1 MHVHAGA
8 GQLGKWLGHEAGL
21 HAVGMGH
28 TFYQALVAH
37 RLVHRLQRIAMLQG
51 DFHLARG
58 VLGNGRARRDA
69 LGLAGSVQVG
79 EERFDLLQ
87 FAQAIDLGAAWA
99 TAIVVQCRLWAAL
112 GITLLVKQ
120 VELQLA
126 GHHRVVTIG
135 LQRFDGAQQHMAWV
149 SDAGRQPLAG
159 VHAHL
164 HCGGGHPAPGQAHQA
179 AVKRVGTAVDVADV
193 PHQAGVFHVVAI
205 EGQAKDGAG
214 QWPAGLVHGQQFLAV
229 QQLAAWHTVGVE
241 DEQFEQLDIGV
252 VGQKTG
258 SLLYRGKV
266 HDQFAHRRAG
276 PPRKQAAQLSQTAR
290 RWPGLVTMA

>member
-8 GQLGKWLGHEAGL
+8 GQLRERLGHEAGL

-112 GITLLVKQ
+112 GITLLVEQ

-126 GHHRVVTIG
+126 GHHRVVAVG
-135 LQRFDGAQQHMAWV
+135 FQRFDGAQQHMTRV
-149 SDAGRQPLAG
+149 GDAGRQALAR
-159 VHAHL
+159 VHADL
-164 HCGGGHPAPGQAHQA
+164 HCSRWHAAPRQAHQA
-179 AVKRVGTAVDVADV
+179 AFKRVGPAVDVAHV
-193 PHQAGVFHVVAI
+193 PHQARVFHVVAI

-214 QWPAGLVHGQQFLAV
+214 
-229 QQLAAWHTVGVE
+229 
-241 DEQFEQLDIGV
+241 
-252 VGQKTG
+252 
-258 SLLYRGKV
+258 
-266 HDQFAHRRAG
+266 
-276 PPRKQAAQLSQTAR
+276 
-290 RWPGLVTMA
+290 